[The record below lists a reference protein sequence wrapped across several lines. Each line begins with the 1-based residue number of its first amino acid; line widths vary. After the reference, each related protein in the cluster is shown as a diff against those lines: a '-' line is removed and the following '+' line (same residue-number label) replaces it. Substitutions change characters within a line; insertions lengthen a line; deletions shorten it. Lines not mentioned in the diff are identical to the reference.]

1 MSRWIVKLAA
11 ISASFLAGSASAA
24 DEAPKPSQGSYVV
37 IVGVS
42 ETADKTIQPRPTAA
56 TDAKALYD
64 LCTDK
69 KYSDVPAD
77 RVVLLTSTVDE
88 KRKSLAATKENIL
101 KAVHDAFAKTGKDDT
116 VIVVLL
122 GRGAAA
128 GERTVF
134 FAADSTFKD
143 REKNAVLGSD
153 LETEMK
159 TAKQQRIALLLD
171 LHFKGYDAG
180 KEAVVEPNLRDIMAG
195 LFGGEEKGEQ
205 PMPPNRLLMLGNV
218 PTADPFTVG
227 ENSLFTATLLDAL
240 KGKADVEGYEPDG
253 LVTVDELVKY
263 LEKEMQ
269 EQARKLGKTTKE
281 KESTPFIV
289 GEEHTHFVLTKNPA
303 VTETVEK
310 RLKALGKLVA
320 AGSLTKEL
328 AAEGQGLL
336 HRMPKLKSPQELR
349 KRFQDLAD
357 AKITPE
363 VFAAEAKSIKA
374 KQVLDTDDAEA
385 FATKVLRAVTLVD
398 EKYVKKTVP
407 ADLTIAS
414 IRGLYRRL
422 EEGLTEDLEAKLKD
436 SKDWKSSDMKD
447 VLKAARMQLG
457 VREDIAGD
465 KDADT
470 AITMMLGSLKD
481 PHTVYYD
488 FDTIKKED
496 SRLRGNFSGV
506 GIQIRS
512 DIAKDAILVVSPI
525 KGSPAYKAGI
535 QAGDY
540 IVGIK
545 RDSDPEGKPLKGD
558 APKEFT
564 TKGMKIDQA
573 LEIILGK
580 AGVPITLV
588 VERDGVAKDYV
599 IERGRVSVE
608 TVLGVKR
615 DENDDWSFYIDPA
628 EKIAYI
634 HLTQFAPQSANEI
647 AAVLEKLSGT
657 GLKGLVFDLRNNP
670 GGTLQGALT
679 ISSFFIDSSKEKLDV
694 VKIRERGGREDVL
707 TTKEARVKETY
718 TNFPMAVLIN
728 GGSAS
733 ASEIV
738 SACLQDYHRATI
750 IGERSYGKGSVQ
762 QVMPFA
768 ITKGQIKLT
777 TARYFPPSNKN
788 IDKYSTGG
796 KPEDEWGVKPD
807 KDFEVKIPKVELR
820 DFAEYF
826 RERELIPK
834 KVGEPAPKKEYKD
847 KQLEKALEYVKG
859 QIKVAGKDR

>member
-1 MSRWIVKLAA
+1 MFSWIFKL
-11 ISASFLAGSASAA
+11 SAVSAA
-24 DEAPKPSQGSYVV
+24 LVLGTSAPAADDPPKPSQGSYVV

-42 ETADKTIQPRPTAA
+42 ETADKTIQPRPTADVDA
-56 TDAKALYD
+56 TAVYD
-64 LCTDK
+64 LFTDK
-69 KYSDVPAD
+69 KYSDVAAD
-77 RVVLLTSTVDE
+77 RVVLLTSVVDD
-88 KRKSLAATKENIL
+88 KRKSLKSTRENIL

-116 VIVVLL
+116 VILAMF

-134 FAADSTFKD
+134 FAADSSFKE
-143 REKNAVLGSD
+143 REKDAVLGTD
-153 LETEMK
+153 LETELK

-171 LHFKGYDAG
+171 IHFKGYDAG
-180 KEAVVEPNLRDIMAG
+180 KEAVVEPNLRDITGG

-205 PMPPNRLLMLGNV
+205 PIPPNRLLILGTI
-218 PTADPFTVG
+218 PTADPFDVG
-227 ENSLFTATLLDAL
+227 KNSLFTATLLNAL
-240 KGKADVEGYEPDG
+240 QGTADVEGYEPDG
-253 LVTVDELVKY
+253 LVTVDEMVKY

-269 EQARKLGKTTKE
+269 DQARKLGKTKKE
-281 KESTPFIV
+281 KEAAPFIV
-289 GEEHTHFVLTKNPA
+289 GEELSHFPLTKNPKVA
-303 VTETVEK
+303 EVVEK
-310 RLKALGKLVA
+310 RLKALDNLESS
-320 AGSLTKEL
+320 GSITKEL
-328 AAEGQGLL
+328 AAEGHSLL

-357 AKITPE
+357 GKIT
-363 VFAAEAKSIKA
+363 S
-374 KQVLDTDDAEA
+374 EA
-385 FATKVLRAVTLVD
+385 FAVEYKAIKDKTILAPDDADEFANKVLRAISIVD
-398 EKYVKKTVP
+398 EKYVKKTQMS
-407 ADLTIAS
+407 DLTVAA
-414 IRGLYRRL
+414 IRGMYRRL
-422 EEGLTEDLEAKLKD
+422 EEGMPKEIDDKLKE
-436 SKDWKSSDMKD
+436 SKGMSSSDMKG
-447 VLKAARMQLG
+447 VLKAARLQLG

-465 KDADT
+465 KDADI
-470 AITMMLGSLKD
+470 AITMMLASLKD

-545 RDSDPEGKPLKGD
+545 RDSDPEGKPLKAD

-588 VERDGVAKDYV
+588 IERDGESKDYV
-599 IERGRVSVE
+599 LERGRVSVE

-615 DENDDWSFYIDPA
+615 NEKDDWSFYIDPT

-634 HLTQFAPQSANEI
+634 HLTQFAPQSAAEI
-647 AAVLEKLSGT
+647 ATVMQNLNSS
-657 GLKGLVFDLRNNP
+657 GLKGLILDLRNNP
-670 GGTLQGALT
+670 GGTLQGALL
-679 ISSFFIDSSKEKLDV
+679 ISSMFIEGGKV
-694 VKIRERGGREDVL
+694 VTVRERDGREDVL
-707 TTKEARVKETY
+707 TSKQARVKDTY
-718 TNFPMAVLIN
+718 TKFPMAVLIN

-738 SACLQDYHRATI
+738 SACLQDYNRAVI
-750 IGERSYGKGSVQ
+750 VGERSYGKGSVQ
-762 QVMPFA
+762 QVMPFNL
-768 ITKGQIKLT
+768 TKGQIKLT
-777 TARYFPPSNKN
+777 TARYFPPSDKN

-807 KDFEVKIPKVELR
+807 KGYEVKLPKEELR

-834 KVGEPAPKKEYKD
+834 KIGEPAPKKEYKD
-847 KQLEKALEYVKG
+847 KQLETALDYVRDQMKLAA
-859 QIKVAGKDR
+859 KKER

>member
-1 MSRWIVKLAA
+1 MFSWFFKL
-11 ISASFLAGSASAA
+11 SAVSAA
-24 DEAPKPSQGSYVV
+24 LVMGSSAPAVDDLPKASQGSYVV

-42 ETADKTIQPRPTAA
+42 ETTDKTIQPRPTADVDA
-56 TDAKALYD
+56 TAVYD
-64 LCTDK
+64 LFTDK
-69 KYSDVPAD
+69 KYSDVAAD
-77 RVVLLTSTVDE
+77 RVVLLTSVVDE
-88 KRKSLAATKENIL
+88 KRKSLKSTRENIL

-116 VIVVLL
+116 VILAMF

-134 FAADSTFKD
+134 FAADSSFKE
-143 REKNAVLGSD
+143 REKDAVLGTD
-153 LETEMK
+153 LETELK

-171 LHFKGYDAG
+171 IHFKGYDAG
-180 KEAVVEPNLRDIMAG
+180 KEAVVEPNLRDITGG

-205 PMPPNRLLMLGNV
+205 PIPPNRLLMLGTI
-218 PTADPFTVG
+218 PTADPFDVG
-227 ENSLFTATLLDAL
+227 KNSLFTATLLNAL
-240 KGKADVEGYEPDG
+240 QGTADVEGYEPDG
-253 LVTVDELVKY
+253 IVTVDEMVKY

-269 EQARKLGKTTKE
+269 DQARKLGKNKKE
-281 KESTPFIV
+281 KEAAPFIV
-289 GEEHTHFVLTKNPA
+289 GEELSHFPLTKNPKI
-303 VTETVEK
+303 TESVDK
-310 RLKALGKLVA
+310 RLKALDNLET
-320 AGSLTKEL
+320 AGSITKEL
-328 AAEGQGLL
+328 AAEGHSLL

-357 AKITPE
+357 GKITPE
-363 VFAAEAKSIKA
+363 VFAADYKAIKEKNILA
-374 KQVLDTDDAEA
+374 PDDADE
-385 FATKVLRAVTLVD
+385 FANKVLRAISIVD
-398 EKYVKKTVP
+398 EKYVKKTLTS
-407 ADLTIAS
+407 DLTVAA
-414 IRGLYRRL
+414 IRGMYRRL
-422 EEGLTEDLEAKLKD
+422 EEGMPKEIDDKLKE
-436 SKDWKSSDMKD
+436 SKGMTSADMKA
-447 VLKAARMQLG
+447 VLKAARLQLG

-465 KDADT
+465 KDADI

-540 IVGIK
+540 ITGIK
-545 RDSDPEGKPLKGD
+545 RDSDPEGKALSPS
-558 APKEFT
+558 AQREFT

-588 VERDGVAKDYV
+588 VERDGESKDYV
-599 IERGRVSVE
+599 LERGRVSVE

-615 DENDDWSFYIDPA
+615 NEKDDWSFYIDPT

-634 HLTQFAPQSANEI
+634 HLTQFAPQSAAEI
-647 AAVLEKLSGT
+647 ATVMQNLNSS
-657 GLKGLVFDLRNNP
+657 GLKGMILDLRNNP
-670 GGTLQGALT
+670 GGTLQGALM
-679 ISSFFIDSSKEKLDV
+679 ISSMFIEGGKV
-694 VKIRERGGREDVL
+694 VTVRERDGREDVL
-707 TTKEARVKETY
+707 TSKQARIKDTY
-718 TNFPMAVLIN
+718 TKFPMAVLIN

-738 SACLQDYHRATI
+738 SACLQDYNRAVI
-750 IGERSYGKGSVQ
+750 VGERSYGKGSVQ
-762 QVMPFA
+762 QVMPFNM
-768 ITKGQIKLT
+768 TKGQMKLT
-777 TARYFPPSNKN
+777 TARYFPPSDKN

-807 KDFEVKIPKVELR
+807 KGYEVKLPKEELR

-847 KQLEKALEYVKG
+847 KQLETALEYVRDQMKLAA
-859 QIKVAGKDR
+859 KKER